1 MRLSGLVVW
10 GCVARGAP
18 LAAQPDRL
26 CPHMSTPHTSGKPA
40 APPPRFVTG
49 SLLRHIVV
57 MAGTG
62 AIGLVAIFAVDL
74 INLLY
79 ISMLGEQAIAAAVGF
94 AGVVGFFHMSVFI
107 GMLIG
112 IAAVVS
118 RRIGAQRMA
127 DARGLAT
134 SSVLICTVLAVA
146 MSAATLLGLSP
157 LLQLLGAEGRV
168 LELAHRFLCI
178 TLPSTVLLGV
188 GMACSALLRSVG
200 DARRA
205 MLVTLVPAVVTAVL
219 DPLFIFGFGMGLD
232 GAAAVLVIARVVLAG
247 VGLYGAWHVQKL
259 MAPLNLARLRADAQT
274 LFAVAG
280 PAVLTNVATPVGA
293 AFVTHSVAQFGPSAV
308 AGQATIDRLVP
319 VAFGLIYSLSGA
331 VGPVLAQNLG
341 AKRFDRVQ
349 AGLRASV
356 GFMVAAVAAAWLLL
370 ALLQGPL
377 ISLFSLQGVAA
388 DMVHAF
394 CSWIAGS
401 FFFMGALFV
410 ANAAFNNLGHPLWST
425 GFNWARATLG
435 TLPFAWWGAQYGPVQ
450 VLAGQAAGAA
460 LFGSLALWAAFRLTH
475 ALTRNHPPPVNPA

>member
-1 MRLSGLVVW
+1 MTQPP
-10 GCVARGAP
+10 AP
-18 LAAQPDRL
+18 HTPPASPPHTPAQPPASSPAAQQ
-26 CPHMSTPHTSGKPA
+26 
-40 APPPRFVTG
+40 PRFVTG

-62 AIGLVAIFAVDL
+62 AIGLVAIFSVDL

-94 AGVVGFFHMSVFI
+94 AGVVAFFHLSVFI

-112 IAAVVS
+112 IAATVS
-118 RRIGAQRMA
+118 RHIGAQRMT

-134 SSVLICTVLAVA
+134 SSLLICALLAAVL
-146 MSAATLLGLSP
+146 SAATLVFLDPILR
-157 LLQLLGAEGRV
+157 LLGAEGQV
-168 LELAHRFLCI
+168 LALAQRFLTI
-178 TLPSTVLLGV
+178 TLPSTVLLGL

-205 MLVTLVPAVVTAVL
+205 MLVTLIPAMGTAVL

-232 GAAAVLVIARVVLAG
+232 GAATVLVIARVVLAG

-259 MAPLNLARLRADAQT
+259 LAPLDLKRLRSDAKA

-280 PAVLTNVATPVGA
+280 PAVLTNVATPVSA
-293 AFVTHSVAQFGPSAV
+293 AFVTYSVAQFGPSAV

-341 AKRFDRVQ
+341 AKRYDRVQ
-349 AGLRASV
+349 AGLKASV
-356 GFMVAAVAAAWLLL
+356 WFMVATVAMAWLLL

-377 ISLFSLQGVAA
+377 IRAFSLQGVAA

-394 CSWIAGS
+394 CSWIAVS

-410 ANAAFNNLGHPLWST
+410 ANAAFNNLGRPLWST

-435 TLPFAWWGAQYGPVQ
+435 TLPFAWWGAQHGPIQ
-450 VLAGQAAGAA
+450 VLAGQAVGAA
-460 LFGSLALWAAFRLTH
+460 LFGSLALWTAFKLTD
-475 ALTRNHPPPVNPA
+475 ALASNAQPPKATGR